1 VFLCFEPD
9 GEFCHHHLFARWFEQ
24 HTGEH
29 VSELAS
35 DTGLEL
41 FEV

>member
-9 GEFCHHHLFARWFEQ
+9 GEFCHHHLFARWFE

-35 DTGLEL
+35 DTRLEL